1 MTPEKTERNIPAQA
15 NEFIVEIDHVSVK
28 YRVAKERPRTLQEYL
43 IHRIKLGAMEYEDF
57 WALRNISLALGR
69 GEAVGIVGPNGA
81 GKSTLLK
88 VIAGVMKPTEG
99 EVGVKGAIAP
109 LIELGAGFE
118 GDLTGRENVYLNAS
132 ILGFSKR
139 KTDAKYPEIVDFA
152 ELAEFIHRPLRTYS
166 SGMIARLG
174 FSIATAVDP
183 DVLIIDEIL
192 AVGDDKFRKKC
203 DERISR
209 FKGKGTTIILVSHD
223 MSEIRRICDRALWL
237 NRGRQMAYSDDVEGV
252 IHQYL
257 EGVGRDQ

>member
-1 MTPEKTERNIPAQA
+1 
-15 NEFIVEIDHVSVK
+15 
-28 YRVAKERPRTLQEYL
+28 
-43 IHRIKLGAMEYEDF
+43 
-57 WALRNISLALGR
+57 
-69 GEAVGIVGPNGA
+69 
-81 GKSTLLK
+81 
-88 VIAGVMKPTEG
+88 MKPTEG